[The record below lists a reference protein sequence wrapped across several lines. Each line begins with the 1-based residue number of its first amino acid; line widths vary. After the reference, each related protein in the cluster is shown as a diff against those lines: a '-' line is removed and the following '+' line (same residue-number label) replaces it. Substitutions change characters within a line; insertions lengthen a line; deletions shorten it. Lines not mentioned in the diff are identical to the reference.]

1 MQLGLSLDEGA
12 LLSDTM
18 LEDPAVQVLL
28 RQGFSMKRCFPYS
41 THAFCA
47 TQQAVFATFIDGDD
61 GGKEGL
67 EQLQTRL
74 RRISTC
80 SQFVAK

>member
-1 MQLGLSLDEGA
+1 
-12 LLSDTM
+12 
-18 LEDPAVQVLL
+18 
-28 RQGFSMKRCFPYS
+28 MKRCFLYS

-80 SQFVAK
+80 SQFVAKWTLCLVGFVMAFAAAYFPHSLP